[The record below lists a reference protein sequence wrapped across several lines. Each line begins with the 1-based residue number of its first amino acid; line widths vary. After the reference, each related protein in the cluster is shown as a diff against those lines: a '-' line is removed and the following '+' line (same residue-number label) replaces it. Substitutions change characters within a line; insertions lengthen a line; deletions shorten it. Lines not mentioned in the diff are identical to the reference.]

1 MIQGG
6 LPREAAASERMRR
19 PLFLCPEEA
28 PGGAGDG
35 LQHIAAKLRT
45 LGKNFVIFLYCKD
58 GGGGGDKKKSALHKK
73 ERKKHKKV

>member
-19 PLFLCPEEA
+19 PLFLCPGEA

-35 LQHIAAKLRT
+35 LQHIAAKLNI
-45 LGKNFVIFLYCKD
+45 LSENFVIDIHSDF
-58 GGGGGDKKKSALHKK
+58 
-73 ERKKHKKV
+73 

>member
-1 MIQGG
+1 
-6 LPREAAASERMRR
+6 MRR

-58 GGGGGDKKKSALHKK
+58 GGGGGVQFEKMRPPQK